1 MTVALDRLVQAELDI
16 LLHPL
21 LQQDHADGTDRAGI
35 VNGRDLTLIGGVTV
49 AHSTAYGMTFLLPL
63 RVAEIGGDEAFVGL
77 ILGVGMVAAV
87 LTGWLSGHL
96 ADRIGRAGGVAL
108 AGGAQAAACAAMAM
122 AADDHLIVV
131 WVGLGF
137 GAGWAVFYLLTPLLA
152 IGRARADD
160 RVKYLTIVSGLM
172 MLGIGLGPVLGR
184 AVEWVGLSVS
194 GVFAIAAGL
203 SLTSAGLA
211 LVLVRSD
218 LSTEHGS
225 TCLDRDV
232 LARVLKTR
240 AALPTVMIAIGGG
253 IFGCL
258 TSFQAPISEAIG
270 VDYAL
275 FFAVFV
281 VTVVAARLSLAAHI
295 GRQPPYPTV
304 FGLLGLMVAALLS
317 WGLVPQSALVYGV
330 TTVLFAVGYGLTYSV
345 LNGIVATIEQQELVS
360 PALLVFPLAYFLG
373 LYGAPFLGG
382 WVIATHGTGM
392 LLLGLAVLGLVEWG
406 LASIGLLS
414 HRPGQGRH

>member
-1 MTVALDRLVQAELDI
+1 MIPVKLDI
-16 LLHPL
+16 FLHPL
-21 LQQDHADGTDRAGI
+21 LEQGSTDGIVGDGTLNRT
-35 VNGRDLTLIGGVTV
+35 DLALVGALTV

-77 ILGVGMVAAV
+77 ILGVGMVAAL

-96 ADRIGRAGGVAL
+96 ADRAGRAGSIAM
-108 AGGAQAAACAAMAM
+108 AGGAQAAAFATLAMASDASPM
-122 AADDHLIVV
+122 TALAGV
-131 WVGLGF
+131 GF

-152 IGRARADD
+152 IGRARPED

-184 AVEWVGLSVS
+184 VLESAGLSVS
-194 GVFAIAAGL
+194 AVFVIAAGL
-203 SLTSAGLA
+203 SLTSSGLA
-211 LVLVRSD
+211 LALVPSDRRVGHSSTSLNPAVLF
-218 LSTEHGS
+218 
-225 TCLDRDV
+225 
-232 LARVLKTR
+232 RVLKTR

-258 TSFQAPISEAIG
+258 TSFQAPISESIG

-304 FGLLGLMVAALLS
+304 LALLGLMVAALLS
-317 WGLVPQSALVYGV
+317 WVLVPQSPLVYGA

-345 LNGIVATIEQQELVS
+345 LNGIVANIEQHELAS

-382 WVIATHGTGM
+382 WVIATQGAHM
-392 LLLGLAVLGLVEWG
+392 LLLALAVFGLVELCLAGVG
-406 LASIGLLS
+406 LRSDRARRDSS
-414 HRPGQGRH
+414 A

>member
-1 MTVALDRLVQAELDI
+1 MV
-16 LLHPL
+16 
-21 LQQDHADGTDRAGI
+21 RA
-35 VNGRDLTLIGGVTV
+35 RDLTLIGGLTV
-49 AHSTAYGMTFLLPL
+49 AHATAYGMTFLLPL
-63 RVAEIGGDEAFVGL
+63 RVAGIGGDEAFVGQ
-77 ILGVGMVAAV
+77 ILGVSMVAAL

-96 ADRIGRAGGVAL
+96 ADRVGRAGGVAL
-108 AGGAQAAACAAMAM
+108 AGVAQATAFAIMAT
-122 AADDHLIVV
+122 ASDAFPALVL
-131 WVGLGF
+131 VGVGF

-152 IGRARADD
+152 INRARPED

-184 AVEWVGLSVS
+184 ALGWAGLSVS

-203 SLTSAGLA
+203 SLMSAGLA
-211 LVLVRSD
+211 LVLMRSD
-218 LSTEHGS
+218 LATGHGATS
-225 TCLDRDV
+225 LT
-232 LARVLKTR
+232 LAVFFRVLGTR

-295 GRQPPYPTV
+295 GRQPPYPTAV
-304 FGLLGLMVAALLS
+304 ALLGLMVAALLC
-317 WGLVPQSALVYGV
+317 WVVVPQSPLVYGA

-345 LNGIVATIEQQELVS
+345 LNGIVANIDRQDLVS

-382 WVIATHGTGM
+382 WVIATHGAGM
-392 LLLGLAVLGLVEWG
+392 LLLVLAVLGLVEWCLAVLG
-406 LASIGLLS
+406 LVRGQA
-414 HRPGQGRH
+414 HRTSSA

>member
-1 MTVALDRLVQAELDI
+1 MVGA
-16 LLHPL
+16 
-21 LQQDHADGTDRAGI
+21 GTLNR
-35 VNGRDLTLIGGVTV
+35 RDLTLIGALTVT
-49 AHSTAYGMTFLLPL
+49 HSTAYGMTFLLPL

-77 ILGVGMVAAV
+77 ILGVGMVAA
-87 LTGWLSGHL
+87 LLAGWLSGHL
-96 ADRIGRAGGVAL
+96 ADRVGRAGSIAM
-108 AGGAQAAACAAMAM
+108 AGGAQATAFVAMAIASDASPM
-122 AADDHLIVV
+122 LVA
-131 WVGLGF
+131 VGVGF

-152 IGRARADD
+152 ISRASPED

-184 AVEWVGLSVS
+184 TLESVGLSIS
-194 GVFAIAAGL
+194 AVFAIAACL
-203 SLTSAGLA
+203 SLISGGLA
-211 LVLVRSD
+211 LVLVQSD
-218 LSTEHGS
+218 RPAGNSSTS
-225 TCLDRDV
+225 LTLAV
-232 LARVLKTR
+232 LFGVLKTR
-240 AALPTVMIAIGGG
+240 AALPTIMIAIGGG

-281 VTVVAARLSLAAHI
+281 VTVVAARLSLAGHI

-304 FGLLGLMVAALLS
+304 LALLGLMVAALLS
-317 WGLVPQSALVYGV
+317 WVLVPQSPLVYGA

-345 LNGIVATIEQQELVS
+345 LNGIVANIEQQALAA

-382 WVIATHGTGM
+382 WVIATHGVQM
-392 LLLGLAVLGLVEWG
+392 LLLALVVLGLLEWCLACVG
-406 LASIGLLS
+406 LRSNLDHRDSS
-414 HRPGQGRH
+414 H